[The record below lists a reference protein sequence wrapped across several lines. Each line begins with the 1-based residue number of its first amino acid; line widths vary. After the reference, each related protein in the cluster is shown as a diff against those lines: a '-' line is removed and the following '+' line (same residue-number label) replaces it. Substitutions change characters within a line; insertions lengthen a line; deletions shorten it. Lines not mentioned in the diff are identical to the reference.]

1 MHWKESCIRSVQ
13 QRFNFESVVLV
24 HPIYAI
30 LNQELATK
38 MLQIQSKRFYLDVKQ
53 NKRGKF
59 IKVYSYKYKSFKI
72 QMQTIFI
79 WWPGCRDKCG
89 RPKGPDLHGSL
100 HCRFLTKHSLN
111 QWEKYLIIC
120 GMYFWKQTWRVFV
133 VFSGVQRSTFCF
145 QRLLL
150 LPGPPKPRSVAGNV
164 HVSNLGPNTT
174 ESNMARNRVG
184 PALVSWSVKISFVVA
199 NFHPCFQILLLRMAS
214 WSLKWWSRYKTQ
226 DKETEE
232 SIIVLY
238 PSRTTGVTTWTWRKT
253 PGEGFSH
260 YLIVYFY

>member
-1 MHWKESCIRSVQ
+1 
-13 QRFNFESVVLV
+13 
-24 HPIYAI
+24 
-30 LNQELATK
+30 
-38 MLQIQSKRFYLDVKQ
+38 
-53 NKRGKF
+53 
-59 IKVYSYKYKSFKI
+59 
-72 QMQTIFI
+72 MQTIFI

-133 VFSGVQRSTFCF
+133 VFSGVQRSTFCV
-145 QRLLL
+145 QWLLL

-214 WSLKWWSRYKTQ
+214 WSLKWWSRYKIQ
-226 DKETEE
+226 DKLAKEY
-232 SIIVLY
+232 IIVLY

-253 PGEGFSH
+253 PGEGFPTQFDRFFSFIKWTLNPSH
-260 YLIVYFY
+260 LQEKQLSALMFQVSESFSNHHQRWTKVNRMK